1 MRKRS
6 QMARCHL
13 QGPTIYRGG
22 RHSLELPAWEDR
34 MASDTTF
41 SAVVPTVSLSENT
54 GGTPPAST
62 AQERQQ
68 TVRLPA
74 ALDMR
79 DLVALIVLIVLT
91 ASDITGVQY
100 MGPAAFLYWTLGLL
114 AFLLPCAF
122 VTQWLARRFGRQGAC
137 DLWASHI
144 VGIGASLF
152 GMWGTVTNS
161 LTSTISDSHWAA
173 LVVVTTL
180 TVLAVGVIC
189 SKVLG

>member
-1 MRKRS
+1 
-6 QMARCHL
+6 MARCHL

-22 RHSLELPAWEDR
+22 RHSLELPAWEDH

-79 DLVALIVLIVLT
+79 DLVALIELIE
-91 ASDITGVQY
+91 I
-100 MGPAAFLYWTLGLL
+100 
-114 AFLLPCAF
+114 
-122 VTQWLARRFGRQGAC
+122 GRA
-137 DLWASHI
+137 H
-144 VGIGASLF
+144 V
-152 GMWGTVTNS
+152 
-161 LTSTISDSHWAA
+161 
-173 LVVVTTL
+173 
-180 TVLAVGVIC
+180 
-189 SKVLG
+189 